1 MDKYSVDA
9 TLQNLR
15 AAEAAALRQGDSQ
28 AAKRLLR
35 CLIVKKTKGHMVTK
49 VVQTEEN
56 DDGEELQSNSDQDN
70 NEALKN
76 RHQRQHK
83 KMEGERCSD
92 KNKDAN
98 GSEGEGESKGESE
111 EEESEDESISKGIS
125 EEYTIGPKRMQKTVA
140 SRLQLRKQYTFSSK
154 ETASAGN
161 RKPRKT
167 ESNSKPDNRKKPC
180 QRKIKGSYEPAQNV
194 IDIND
199 IH

>member
-1 MDKYSVDA
+1 MLLLFLSA
-9 TLQNLR
+9 EIAFHLR
-15 AAEAAALRQGDSQ
+15 WQWTRAQSRLYLAFEVSDSEEDE
-28 AAKRLLR
+28 
-35 CLIVKKTKGHMVTK
+35 GSHGNK

-111 EEESEDESISKGIS
+111 EEESEDESISKGETS
-125 EEYTIGPKRMQKTVA
+125 DGKRKKK
-140 SRLQLRKQYTFSSK
+140 RCPLPQYGSSSSK
-154 ETASAGN
+154 VSQRSTQLVQSVC
-161 RKPRKT
+161 K
-167 ESNSKPDNRKKPC
+167 NSR
-180 QRKIKGSYEPAQNV
+180 I
-194 IDIND
+194 
-199 IH
+199 